1 MMKLSLA
8 SARAIKAEL
17 PSIPFLKFLGNKI
30 DRLGSGL
37 AQVSIKCRKQLTQT
51 YGFIH
56 GGVLASLA
64 DTAAA
69 FATRT
74 LIDPDDKLV
83 TLELK
88 INYLNPAQ
96 SDIKALAK
104 VIHQG
109 RRTVV
114 TDVEIKDKENK
125 LCAKALVTY
134 MVMVKGKYP

>member
-1 MMKLSLA
+1 MKLSLA

>member
-1 MMKLSLA
+1 MKKLSTA
-8 SARAIKAEL
+8 SARTIKAEL

-30 DRLGSGL
+30 DRLESGF
-37 AQVSIKCRKQLTQT
+37 AQVSIKCRRQLTQT

-74 LIDPDDKLV
+74 LIEPEDKLV
-83 TLELK
+83 TLEMK

-96 SDIKALAK
+96 SDIKAKAK
-104 VIHQG
+104 VIHKG

-114 TDVEIKDKENK
+114 IDVEIRDKQNN

-134 MVMVKGKYP
+134 VVMLKGKYP